1 MLLNILFTICAQ
13 SQEEKHCWR
22 QPVFDLFF
30 YCQPVFD
37 PMHRDIVAEHRVDD
51 LGQLVRVVDC
61 RVQRELLKDTRV
73 KNFIEPSREKHRI
86 EMF

>member
-1 MLLNILFTICAQ
+1 M
-13 SQEEKHCWR
+13 
-22 QPVFDLFF
+22 FDLFFIANLCLIFF

-37 PMHRDIVAEHRVDD
+37 LFYCQPVFDPVHRDIVAEHRVDD
-51 LGQLVRVVDC
+51 LGQLVRIVDC

-73 KNFIEPSREKHRI
+73 KNFIESSREKHSI